1 MVTIKG
7 VYMQVNSN
15 DVVAQAISQVN
26 QSVVNEPAETDTN
39 ESQNVTETP
48 TKEPVDSF
56 SARFENLIK
65 KEKQIMDEKKKYQEE
80 RKQWEE
86 KLVKI
91 QEAEDFD
98 KLFSSNP
105 LEALKKKG
113 VSLDHLNEYAIKNL
127 SDEDLDPAQLKIK
140 SLEEKLSTTEQR
152 ILEVL
157 QKKEEEKEKAQTEAE
172 RDKLVVE
179 YKQNLDGF
187 IQNNAEKYEL
197 ITNYFDKD
205 QAIDQLFE
213 ISAKYYEE
221 TNKILSPEESAN
233 LLEEYLE
240 PIVKK
245 MLGLNKVKS
254 WLGSDSEDD
263 LLALATKKAQESGT
277 FKTLTDDYAPA
288 TKAQSNKPMS
298 DSERLARAIEAVK
311 GIV

>member
-1 MVTIKG
+1 
-7 VYMQVNSN
+7 MQVNSG
-15 DVVAQAISQVN
+15 DVVAQAISQI
-26 QSVVNEPAETDTN
+26 QQPVNESVN
-39 ESQNVTETP
+39 EDANQEVLEGNQETP
-48 TKEPVDSF
+48 KEPVDSF

-65 KEKQIMDEKKKYQEE
+65 KEKQIMDEKRKYQDE

-86 KLVKI
+86 KLIKI
-91 QEAEDFD
+91 KEAEEFEQ
-98 KLFSSNP
+98 LFATNP
-105 LEALKKKG
+105 LDALKKKG
-113 VSLDHLNEYAIKNL
+113 ITLDHLNEYAIKNL
-127 SDEDLDPAQLKIK
+127 RDEDLDPIQLKIK
-140 SLEEKLSTTEQR
+140 SLEEQLKTNEEK
-152 ILEVL
+152 ILENF
-157 QKKEEEKEKAQTEAE
+157 QKKQEEKEKQQAEAE
-172 RDKLVVE
+172 RDKLVAE

-187 IQNNAEKYEL
+187 LQNNNEKYEL
-197 ITNYFDKD
+197 ISTYFDKD
-205 QAIDQLFE
+205 QAIEQLFE

-221 TNKILSPEESAN
+221 TEKILSPEESAN